1 MKINEE
7 TILKLASLSK
17 LKFEKQEMD
26 LITND
31 MQKMIDFIQ
40 TLEEINTDG
49 VKPLI
54 HMTEGY
60 NNCRQDEVKEMLD
73 QKEALKNGPQSDSTY
88 FKIPKVLDK

>member
-17 LKFEKQEMD
+17 LKFEKKEMD

-54 HMTEGY
+54 HMTKGIIIGE
-60 NNCRQDEVKEMLD
+60 DEVKEMLD

>member
-17 LKFEKQEMD
+17 LKFEKKEMD

-49 VKPLI
+49 VKPLS

-60 NNCRQDEVKEMLD
+60 NNINNNNNNIHFFTAAR
-73 QKEALKNGPQSDSTY
+73 G
-88 FKIPKVLDK
+88 

>member
-17 LKFEKQEMD
+17 LKFENKEKN

-31 MQKMIDFIQ
+31 RQKMIDFIQ
-40 TLEEINTDG
+40 TLEELDTDG

-54 HMTEGY
+54 HMTEGF
-60 NNCRQDEVKEMLD
+60 NNWREDEVKDMLD
-73 QKEALKNGPQSDSTY
+73 QKEALRNGPQSDSTY

>member
-17 LKFEKQEMD
+17 LKFDKDEMD

-31 MQKMIDFIQ
+31 MQKMINFIQ
-40 TLEEINTDG
+40 TLEDINTDG
-49 VKPLI
+49 IEPLI
-54 HMTEGY
+54 HMTDGF
-60 NNCRQDEVKEMLD
+60 NNWREDKVETMLD
-73 QKEALKNGPQSDSTY
+73 QKEALKNGPQSDATY